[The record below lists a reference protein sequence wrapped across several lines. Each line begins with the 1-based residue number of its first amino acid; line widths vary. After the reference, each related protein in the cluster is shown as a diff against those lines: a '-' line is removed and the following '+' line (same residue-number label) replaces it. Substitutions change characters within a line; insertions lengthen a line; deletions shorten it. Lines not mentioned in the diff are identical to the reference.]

1 MVNILLS
8 RSYIDNPYLYLYF
21 KKYIK
26 KGMKVLVI
34 PWSFYPDY
42 D

>member
-21 KKYIK
+21 KNILKKEWKY
-26 KGMKVLVI
+26 
-34 PWSFYPDY
+34 
-42 D
+42 